1 MQASDAEL
9 IDEFIDALWL
19 ADGLSKN
26 TLGAYRS
33 DLALFAAWLGAQG
46 KSIVGADGTAINAYL
61 AHLHA
66 RPGGIR
72 ANSQRLM
79 SSRKPPPCLPKPPS
93 ARFAAITRWQGTTIG

>member
-46 KSIVGADGTAINAYL
+46 KSIVGADGTAIS
-61 AHLHA
+61 
-66 RPGGIR
+66 R
-72 ANSQRLM
+72 
-79 SSRKPPPCLPKPPS
+79 SSRSRPRTS
-93 ARFAAITRWQGTTIG
+93 MAIRSRRSSTR